1 MVRVKKF
8 SPLQK
13 GSKRG
18 FSQKRGLFYTGSLRR
33 VHEPAL
39 PSFANAQAGRRRSAK
54 LEHTGFTLIELLVVI
69 AIIAILAAM
78 LLPALSQA
86 RARAHQSVCMN
97 NLRQIGL
104 SILIYAQDYNGWAPP
119 VTYLIGTAPYTEQYC
134 WGRKVYEC
142 GYIKNRNLL
151 VCPSFN
157 PKKFIYW
164 YYTYGMN
171 SDTDRLSNSDTNI
184 YNTKIFDQKYIRNIS
199 KIWFLADTVSLGWWR
214 DEWRQAYR
222 ANWCAGSGWQLHFR
236 HNNRINLWFLDGS
249 VRNIGIKDL
258 YNIQPLPMSVRV
270 GPECNMVNYPW

>member
-39 PSFANAQAGRRRSAK
+39 GRSTK
-54 LEHTGFTLIELLVVI
+54 LEHIGFTLIELLVVI

-119 VTYLIGTAPYTEQYC
+119 VTYNISGDQYP

-157 PKKFIYW
+157 PKKFTSW
-164 YYTYGMN
+164 FYTYGMN
-171 SDTDRLSNSDTNI
+171 SDTDRLSNSDDNI
-184 YNTKIFDQKYIRNIS
+184 YNTKIFDQKYNRNIS
-199 KIWFLADTVSLGWWR
+199 KIWFLADTVSKGWWG
-214 DEWRQAYR
+214 EFRQAYR

-258 YNIQPLPMSVRV
+258 YNIQPLPVSVRV

>member
-18 FSQKRGLFYTGSLRR
+18 FSQKRGLFYTGSLSR

-39 PSFANAQAGRRRSAK
+39 PSFANAQAGRRRSAR
-54 LEHTGFTLIELLVVI
+54 LEQTGFTLIELLVVI

-97 NLRQIGL
+97 NLKQIGL

-119 VTYLIGTAPYTEQYC
+119 VVHSVTYY
-134 WGRKVYEC
+134 WGRTVYEC

-151 VCPSFN
+151 VCPSFK
-157 PKKFIYW
+157 PKKFTAYE
-164 YYTYGMN
+164 YTYGMN
-171 SDTDRLSNSDTNI
+171 QDTDRLSVYDEF

-199 KIWFLADTVSLGWWR
+199 KIWFLADTVSLGWWS
-214 DEWRQAYR
+214 ELRQGYR
-222 ANWCAGSGWQLHFR
+222 AGWCSGTGWRLHLR

-258 YNIQPLPMSVRV
+258 YNIQPLPLSVRV
-270 GPECNMVNYPW
+270 GLDCAGANYPW